1 MTATNPNATP
11 TVPRYVVR
19 TVDEDRIDLFDPPAR
34 FDGKRAAWEEAK
46 RRVRA
51 HPECTTLVI
60 DRHTGATLWR
70 SEPDIPPRYEI
81 VATRSGRV
89 LSAHKDRDAALSAFY
104 DAVAEPRGEVIALR
118 DTTPAR
124 TVLASSD
131 QDLYR
136 ADAA

>member
-1 MTATNPNATP
+1 MTAANPDTILPA
-11 TVPRYVVR
+11 PRYVVR

-34 FDGKRAAWEEAK
+34 IDGKRAAWEEAK

-51 HPECTTLVI
+51 HAECTTLVI

-70 SEPDIPPRYEI
+70 SEPDVPPRYEI
-81 VATRSGRV
+81 VATDSGRV
-89 LSAHKDRDAALSAFY
+89 LSAHKDRDAAWSAFH

-131 QDLYR
+131 EDLYR